1 MTDVNTTML
10 AAFYQ
15 PGNNK
20 AVLRDIP
27 IPKPS
32 SKQVLI
38 KVAAAGVCHTDTFL
52 LANVLPDPR
61 TYILGHENVGYA
73 VEYVHLRGISFYE
86 D

>member
-15 PGNNK
+15 PGNNQ

-27 IPKPS
+27 TPKPS

-38 KVAAAGVCHTDTFL
+38 NVAAAGVCHTDTFL